1 MAGDSHSLSV
11 FCSYYTAT
19 RRSPNQ
25 YSRRGRGYCLYHHY
39 FSLLRRSLTDLYIH
53 LISLSSLPT
62 MVSSLGAVVLFW
74 FHCVVVQ
81 ASPINFLS
89 GAYSGNNTILTPR
102 LQGQFRIENCANGR
116 QTAIQNA
123 LVEAQQIVSGVAIHD
138 PIFIL

>member
-1 MAGDSHSLSV
+1 
-11 FCSYYTAT
+11 
-19 RRSPNQ
+19 
-25 YSRRGRGYCLYHHY
+25 
-39 FSLLRRSLTDLYIH
+39 
-53 LISLSSLPT
+53 